1 MLVNFSQ
8 TLTLAATQEETWT
21 LLRDTKRLAHLI
33 PGIEH
38 LTPDLRNAGEVRGN
52 EPEEKHVARVVER
65 VGPFRLSLNL
75 EVKIVQ
81 AVEPSFLQAELSGA
95 DSNGQ
100 NRLSGTLR
108 AELKRNEP
116 AGTQLS
122 MDASIEVMGKLAALG
137 SAPIRRRANELFAQ
151 FTERLQAELSAAAPG
166 ARGLHVHEA

>member
-8 TLTLAATQEETWT
+8 TLTLAATQEETWS

-33 PGIEH
+33 PGIEN
-38 LTPDLRNAGEVRGN
+38 LAPDPRDAGEICGN
-52 EPEEKHVARVVER
+52 GPQERHVARVVER

-81 AVEPSFLQAELSGA
+81 TVEPSFLQAELNGA
-95 DSNGQ
+95 DSDGQ

-116 AGTQLS
+116 ARTQLS

-137 SAPIRRRANELFAQ
+137 AAPIRRRANELFAQ
-151 FTERLQAELSAAAPG
+151 FTARLRGELSPAASG
-166 ARGLHVHEA
+166 AKGT

>member
-8 TLTLAATQEETWT
+8 TLNLASTQQDTWN
-21 LLRDTKRLAHLI
+21 LLRDVKRLARLI
-33 PGIEH
+33 PGIEN
-38 LTPDLRNAGEVRGN
+38 LAPDPHNANEVPGS
-52 EPEEKHVARVVER
+52 ETHAAHVVER

-75 EVKIVQ
+75 KIKIIQ
-81 AVEPSFLQAELSGA
+81 AVEPSLLQDELSGA

-116 AGTQLS
+116 VATQLC
-122 MDASIEVMGKLAALG
+122 MDASVEVMGKLAALG

-151 FTERLQAELSAAAPG
+151 FTERLQAELSAVGSDAVETFP
-166 ARGLHVHEA
+166 LL